1 MIPKI
6 IHLCWLGRE
15 DYPPR
20 IKRCLRSWKEKLPD
34 YRIMIWDTNR
44 IDLSE
49 CRWAAQAYERKAYA
63 FAADYVRF
71 YALYYYGGIYLDS
84 DVEVRKSFNRLLSQD
99 YFLGYEYM
107 GTPEAAVIGAQKG
120 LKWIRNCLEWYRRH
134 DFIRPDGTQNRII
147 APLVLQK
154 GFEKEYRVK
163 MTDRDK
169 KTVIHGGTLYP
180 YDYFSPKNV
189 YSGKICRSDNSYCI
203 HHFSQ
208 SWLTESRKVRIS
220 RRIHLCVIRLAGR
233 KTHNRLLYLLRRISG
248 RRI

>member
-1 MIPKI
+1 MSGGHT
-6 IHLCWLGRE
+6 HLPL
-15 DYPPR
+15 
-20 IKRCLRSWKEKLPD
+20 ITSVFMRCITTAAFIWIQMWRYEKVL
-34 YRIMIWDTNR
+34 TG
-44 IDLSE
+44 
-49 CRWAAQAYERKAYA
+49 C
-63 FAADYVRF
+63 F
-71 YALYYYGGIYLDS
+71 
-84 DVEVRKSFNRLLSQD
+84 
-99 YFLGYEYM
+99 
-107 GTPEAAVIGAQKG
+107 
-120 LKWIRNCLEWYRRH
+120 H
-134 DFIRPDGTQNRII
+134 RII

-233 KTHNRLLYLLRRISG
+233 KNHNRLLYLLRRISG